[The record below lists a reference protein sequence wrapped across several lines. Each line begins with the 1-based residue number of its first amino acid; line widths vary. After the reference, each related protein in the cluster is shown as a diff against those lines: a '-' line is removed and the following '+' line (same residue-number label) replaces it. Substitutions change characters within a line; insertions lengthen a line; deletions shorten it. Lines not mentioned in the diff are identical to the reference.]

1 MMIKLRV
8 RTNKIP
14 ANALKVMN
22 NEFMIFD
29 HVSEVRYGRAKECT
43 REEFIKACPS
53 TPGDFRD
60 YGSPTTFD
68 GTPIKQ
74 IRWMVKDPICCGSD
88 EKYHYNVIEW
98 INDKTKE
105 AHRLTFDTILFLQ
118 DDSGKT
124 LEKIQG

>member
-14 ANALKVMN
+14 SNGLKVMN
-22 NEFMIFD
+22 DEFMIFD
-29 HVSEVRYGRAKECT
+29 HVSEVRYGRAKPCT
-43 REEFIKACPS
+43 KEEFTRACPV
-53 TPGDFRD
+53 TRAEMLE
-60 YGSPTTFD
+60 YGNPTTFD

-74 IRWMVKDPICCGSD
+74 IRWMVKDTSCCEPD

-98 INDKTKE
+98 VNDKTKE
-105 AHRLTFDTILFLQ
+105 AHRLTYDTILFLQ